1 MPQSSLQVKAH
12 EVFTILKAKAKAQ
25 KTLTYG
31 DIERQTGYS
40 AFYVVPRVLGWL
52 WRWCE
57 KNGYPHINAIVV
69 SKRTGLPGQ
78 GYTPQGKSLT
88 HTQFEATKSE
98 VFSFPW
104 DSVGSP

>member
-1 MPQSSLQVKAH
+1 MLRSSLQVKAN

-25 KTLTYG
+25 QILTYG

-40 AFYVVPRVLGWL
+40 AYYVVPRVLGWL

-57 KNGYPHINAIVV
+57 ENRYPHINVIVV
-69 SKRTGLPGQ
+69 SKGTGFPGM
-78 GYTPQGKSLT
+78 GYTPHSQALT
-88 HTQFEATKSE
+88 PAQFEAKKKE

-104 DSVGSP
+104 DSASSP